1 MTRNVDHPVQVEHR
15 FRSVAVFLLV
25 IVKLLF
31 PQPALATEGDD
42 SHVCDQIASLA
53 SAQTG
58 VPLSVLKAISLTETG
73 RTRGGKVRPWP
84 WTVNMEGKGV
94 WFDTEDEARAYVYKH
109 FKRGARSFDVGCFQI
124 NYKWHHQNFSSLEE
138 MFDPLAN
145 GLYAA
150 KFLSE
155 LYQEKG
161 NWKDAAGAYHSRT
174 PKFANRYKERFAKH
188 RATYANQDNQPIRV
202 ADTTASGSYPA
213 HNSPPP
219 GLLEPRVNNFPLLQ
233 LGQGQRGM
241 GSLVPISGSSAT
253 PLFMQGKG

>member
-1 MTRNVDHPVQVEHR
+1 M
-15 FRSVAVFLLV
+15 V
-25 IVKLLF
+25 IVKVLF
-31 PQPALATEGDD
+31 PHPALATEGDD
-42 SHVCDQIASLA
+42 SHVCDQISALA

-73 RTRGGKVRPWP
+73 RTRGGEMRPWP

-109 FKRGARSFDVGCFQI
+109 FKRGARSIDIGCFQI

-138 MFDPLAN
+138 LFDPLAN

-150 KFLSE
+150 QFLSE

-174 PKFANRYKERFAKH
+174 PKFANRYKERFAKFQVTF
-188 RATYANQDNQPIRV
+188 ADQDNQPFRIAN
-202 ADTTASGSYPA
+202 ADPSGTSSAHDPAARAST
-213 HNSPPP
+213 
-219 GLLEPRVNNFPLLQ
+219 EPRANNFPLLQ

-241 GSLVPISGSSAT
+241 GSLVPISSSGAT
-253 PLFMQGKG
+253 PLFIQSNG